1 MTHSCRINL
10 QEVSLFCEEQREGS
24 MKNITL
30 FSQILQQID
39 RNIFQKSVYQYQ
51 TDKHNKGIN
60 SWTHLTA
67 MLFCHLS
74 KSQSIR
80 EITNGLLSAS
90 GNLNH
95 MGIQGKCPSRSSLSY
110 INEHRDWRM
119 FREFYFLLKEDLQNK
134 GHLGRKKFR
143 KIKRKIYMLDSTV
156 ISLCLKVFDWAK
168 YRQEKGAIKLHT
180 LLDYDGCMPSYL
192 FMTEGRQSDIKHAQ
206 YMTLPKK
213 SVVVA
218 DRGYQDF
225 SMLFNWDKNNI
236 YFVIRLK
243 KSINYKMIKELPV
256 NKNDDDKI
264 LKDEMIMLTESGTNN
279 DYPKAIRRVAV
290 YDKTNDKVIELI
302 TNNLTWTASTIA
314 ELYKQRWM
322 VEIFFK
328 ELKQHL
334 KIKSFIGTNENA
346 MWVQI
351 WTALISLLLLRYLK
365 EIAKYNWSLS
375 NLIAFLR
382 MNLFVKILLTEW
394 LNNPFKPPEDLSFNS
409 RQQILFL

>member
-1 MTHSCRINL
+1 
-10 QEVSLFCEEQREGS
+10 

-39 RNIFQKSVYQYQ
+39 RNIFHKAVEKYQ
-51 TDKHNKGIN
+51 TDKHSKGIN

-67 MLFCHLS
+67 MLFCHIS
-74 KSQSIR
+74 KAQSIR
-80 EITNGLLSAS
+80 EITNGLLSVS

-95 MGIQGKCPSRSSLSY
+95 LGIQGKTPSRSSLSY

-119 FREFYFLLKEDLQNK
+119 FREFYFLLKENLQNK
-134 GHLGRKKFR
+134 GYLERKKFK
-143 KIKRKIYMLDSTV
+143 KIKRKIYMLDATI

-180 LLDYDGCMPSYL
+180 MLDYDGCMPSYL
-192 FMTEGRQSDIKHAQ
+192 FMTEGKQADVRHAQ
-206 YMTLPKK
+206 YMLLPKR

-225 SMLFNWDKNNI
+225 SMLFDWEKNDI

-243 KSINYKMIKELPV
+243 KSINHEMIKELPLL
-256 NKNDDDKI
+256 NSDSEKI
-264 LKDEMIMLTESGTNN
+264 LKDELIMLTEEGTKEE
-279 DYPKAIRRVAV
+279 YPKAIRRLAV
-290 YDKTNDKVIELI
+290 YDEKNDKLIELI

-334 KIKSFIGTNENA
+334 KIKSFIGTNQNA
-346 MWVQI
+346 MWIQI
-351 WTALISLLLLRYLK
+351 WTALITLLLLRYLK
-365 EIAKYNWSLS
+365 EIAKYGWSLS

-394 LNNPFKPPEDLSFNS
+394 WDNPFKPPEDISLNN
-409 RQQILFL
+409 RQEVLF

>member
-1 MTHSCRINL
+1 
-10 QEVSLFCEEQREGS
+10 

-39 RNIFQKSVYQYQ
+39 RNIFQKSVNQYQ

-110 INEHRDWRM
+110 INGHRDWRM
-119 FREFYFLLKEDLQNK
+119 FREFYFLLKDHLQSK
-134 GHLGRKKFR
+134 GHLGRKKFK
-143 KIKRKIYMLDSTV
+143 KIRRKIYMLDSTV

-243 KSINYKMIKELPV
+243 KSINHKMIKELPV

-264 LKDEMIMLTESGTNN
+264 LKDEMIMLTEPGTNN

-302 TNNLTWTASTIA
+302 TNNLTWTASTVA

-346 MWVQI
+346 MWIQI

-394 LNNPFKPPEDLSFNS
+394 LDSPFKPPEDLSFKS

>member
-1 MTHSCRINL
+1 MAN
-10 QEVSLFCEEQREGS
+10 V
-24 MKNITL
+24 TL
-30 FSQILQQID
+30 FSQILQQIN
-39 RNIFQKSVYQYQ
+39 RSIFHKAVEKYQ
-51 TDKHNKGIN
+51 TDKHSKGIN

-67 MLFCHLS
+67 MLFCHIS
-74 KSQSIR
+74 KAQSIR
-80 EITNGLLSAS
+80 EITNGLLSVS

-95 MGIQGKCPSRSSLSY
+95 LGIQGKTPSRSSLSY

-119 FREFYFLLKEDLQNK
+119 FREFYFLLKENLQNE
-134 GHLGRKKFR
+134 GYLERKKFK
-143 KIKRKIYMLDSTV
+143 KIKRKIYMLDSTI

-180 LLDYDGCMPSYL
+180 MLDYDGCMPSYL
-192 FMTEGRQSDIKHAQ
+192 FMTAGRQADVKHAQ
-206 YMTLPKK
+206 HMLLPPR

-225 SMLFNWDKNNI
+225 SMLFDWDKNDI

-243 KSINYKMIKELPV
+243 KSINHEMLKELPLR
-256 NKNDDDKI
+256 NTDNERL
-264 LKDEMIMLTESGTNN
+264 LKDELIMLTEDATK
-279 DYPKAIRRVAV
+279 DEYPKAIRRLAI
-290 YDKTNDKVIELI
+290 YDEKNDKVIELI

-334 KIKSFIGTNENA
+334 KIKSFIGTNENS
-346 MWVQI
+346 MWIQI
-351 WTALISLLLLRYLK
+351 WTALITLLLLRYLK
-365 EIAKYNWSLS
+365 EIAKYGWSLS

-382 MNLFVKILLTEW
+382 MNLFVKITLTDW
-394 LNNPFKPPEDLSFNS
+394 LDNPFKPPEDFSVLS
-409 RQQILFL
+409 RQEELF

>member
-1 MTHSCRINL
+1 
-10 QEVSLFCEEQREGS
+10 

-30 FSQILQQID
+30 FSQILQQIN
-39 RNIFQKSVYQYQ
+39 RNIFHKAVEKYQP
-51 TDKHNKGIN
+51 DKHSKGIN

-67 MLFCHLS
+67 MLFCHIS
-74 KSQSIR
+74 KAQSIR
-80 EITNGLLSAS
+80 EITNGLLSAA

-95 MGIQGKCPSRSSLSY
+95 LGIQGKTPSRSSLSY

-119 FREFYFLLKEDLQNK
+119 FREFYFLLKEDIQHNGYLKRTNFK
-134 GHLGRKKFR
+134 R
-143 KIKRKIYMLDSTV
+143 IKRKIYMLDSTV

-180 LLDYDGCMPSYL
+180 MLDYDGCMPSYL
-192 FMTEGRQSDIKHAQ
+192 FMTAGKQSDVKHAQ
-206 YMTLPKK
+206 YILLPKR
-213 SVVVA
+213 SVIVA

-225 SMLFNWDKNNI
+225 SMLNDWDKNDI

-243 KSINYKMIKELPV
+243 KSINHEMTKELQPRDTD
-256 NKNDDDKI
+256 NEKI
-264 LKDEMIMLTESGTNN
+264 LKDELIRLTEDATKAE
-279 DYPKAIRRVAV
+279 YPKTIRRVAV
-290 YDKTNDKVIELI
+290 YDEKNDNTIELI

-334 KIKSFIGTNENA
+334 KIKSFIGTNQNA
-346 MWVQI
+346 MWIQI

-365 EIAKYNWSLS
+365 EIAKYAWGLS

-382 MNLFVKILLTEW
+382 MNLFVKIMLTEW
-394 LNNPFKPPEDLSFNS
+394 LDNPFKPPEDFSLNN
-409 RQQILFL
+409 RQEELF

>member
-1 MTHSCRINL
+1 
-10 QEVSLFCEEQREGS
+10 LFYEEQKEGV
-24 MKNITL
+24 MNNITL
-30 FSQILQQID
+30 FSQILQRIN
-39 RNIFQKSVYQYQ
+39 RNLFHNAVEKFD
-51 TDKHNKGIN
+51 TDKHSKGIN
-60 SWTHLTA
+60 SWTHLVS
-67 MLFCHLS
+67 MIFCHLS

-95 MGIQGKCPSRSSLSY
+95 LGIQGKCPSRSSLSY
-110 INEHRDWRM
+110 INCHRDWRM
-119 FREFYFLLKEDLQNK
+119 FREFYLLLKDELQK
-134 GHLGRKKFR
+134 REHLQRKKFK
-143 KIKRKIYMLDSTV
+143 KINRKIYMLDSTV

-192 FMTEGRQSDIKHAQ
+192 FMTEGRQSDVKHAH
-206 YMTLPKK
+206 YMTLPKR

-225 SMLFNWDKNNI
+225 SMLYDWGENDI

-243 KSINYKMIKELPV
+243 KAINHKMIKELPLSQQD
-256 NKNDDDKI
+256 NPSI
-264 LKDEMIMLTESGTNN
+264 LKDELITLTEEKTKK
-279 DYPKAIRRVAV
+279 DYPKPIRRIAV
-290 YDKTNDKVIELI
+290 YDEKNDKVIELM

-346 MWVQI
+346 MWIQI
-351 WTALISLLLLRYLK
+351 WTALITLLLLRYLR
-365 EIAKYNWSLS
+365 ELAKYNWSLS

-382 MNLFVKILLTEW
+382 MNLFVKILLNEW
-394 LNNPFKPPEDLSFNS
+394 LDNPFNPRYDFSEEYLQCS
-409 RQQILFL
+409 LFGQ

>member
-1 MTHSCRINL
+1 MN
-10 QEVSLFCEEQREGS
+10 
-24 MKNITL
+24 NITL

-39 RNIFQKSVYQYQ
+39 RNLFHKSVIQYQ
-51 TDKHNKGIN
+51 SDKHNKGIN
-60 SWTHLTA
+60 SWTHLTT

-74 KSQSIR
+74 KAQSIR
-80 EITNGLLSAS
+80 EITNGLLSIS

-95 MGIQGKCPSRSSLSY
+95 LGIQGKCPSRSSLSY

-119 FREFYFLLKEDLQNK
+119 FREFYFLLKEELQKK
-134 GHLGRKKFR
+134 GYLKRKKFK

-180 LLDYDGCMPSYL
+180 LLDYDGCMPTYL
-192 FMTEGRQSDIKHAQ
+192 FMTEGKQADVKHAH
-206 YMTLPKK
+206 YMVLPKR

-225 SMLFNWDKNNI
+225 SMLYDWNNNDI
-236 YFVIRLK
+236 YFVTRLK
-243 KSINYKMIKELPV
+243 KSINHEMVEELPLRE
-256 NKNDDDKI
+256 NDKGNI
-264 LKDEMIMLTESGTNN
+264 LKDELITLTEEDTKEH
-279 DYPKAIRRVAV
+279 YPKPIRRVAV
-290 YDKTNDKVIELI
+290 YDEKNNKVIELL

-328 ELKQHL
+328 ELKSHL

-346 MWVQI
+346 MWIQI
-351 WTALISLLLLRYLK
+351 WTALITLLLLRYLK
-365 EIAKYNWSLS
+365 ELAKYNWSLS
-375 NLIAFLR
+375 NMIAFLR
-382 MNLFVKILLTEW
+382 MNLFVKIALYDW
-394 LNNPFKPPEDLSFNS
+394 LDNPFNPREDFEAKLMQGN
-409 RQQILFL
+409 LFG

>member
-1 MTHSCRINL
+1 
-10 QEVSLFCEEQREGS
+10 

-39 RNIFQKSVYQYQ
+39 RNIFHKAVEQYQ
-51 TDKHNKGIN
+51 TDKHSKGIN

-67 MLFCHLS
+67 MLFCHIS
-74 KSQSIR
+74 KAQSIR
-80 EITNGLLSAS
+80 EINKGLLSAS
-90 GNLNH
+90 GDLNH
-95 MGIQGKCPSRSSLSY
+95 LGRQGKSPSRSSLSY

-119 FREFYFLLKEDLQNK
+119 FREFYFLLKENLQDK
-134 GHLGRKKFR
+134 GHLEREKFK

-192 FMTEGRQSDIKHAQ
+192 FMTEGRQADVKHAQ
-206 YMTLPKK
+206 YMLLPKK

-225 SMLFNWDKNNI
+225 SMLYDWDKNDI

-243 KSINYKMIKELPV
+243 KSINHEMIKEFPLKESD
-256 NKNDDDKI
+256 NNKI
-264 LKDEMIMLTESGTNN
+264 LKDELIRLTEEETKEH
-279 DYPKAIRRVAV
+279 YPKTIRRVAI
-290 YDKTNDKVIELI
+290 YDEKNKKTIELI

-322 VEIFFK
+322 IETFFK

-346 MWVQI
+346 MWIQI
-351 WTALISLLLLRYLK
+351 WTALITLLLLRYLK
-365 EIAKYNWSLS
+365 EIAKYAWSLS

-382 MNLFVKILLTEW
+382 MNLFVKIILMEW
-394 LNNPFKPPEDLSFNS
+394 LNNPFKPPEDFSLTN
-409 RQQILFL
+409 RQESLF

>member
-1 MTHSCRINL
+1 
-10 QEVSLFCEEQREGS
+10 

-30 FSQILQQID
+30 FSQILQQIN
-39 RNIFQKSVYQYQ
+39 RNIFHKAVQQYQ
-51 TDKHNKGIN
+51 TDKHSKGIN

-74 KSQSIR
+74 KAQSIR

-95 MGIQGKCPSRSSLSY
+95 LGIQGKTPSRSSLSY
-110 INEHRDWRM
+110 INGHRDWRM
-119 FREFYFLLKEDLQNK
+119 FREFYFMLKEDLHSK
-134 GHLGRKKFR
+134 GYLKREKFKR
-143 KIKRKIYMLDSTV
+143 IKRKIYLLDSTV

-168 YRQEKGAIKLHT
+168 YRKQKGAIKLHT
-180 LLDYDGCMPSYL
+180 MLDYDGCMPSYL
-192 FMTEGRQSDIKHAQ
+192 CMTAGKQADVKHAQ
-206 YMTLPKK
+206 YMLLPKK

-225 SMLFNWDKNNI
+225 SMLYDWEKSDI

-243 KSINYKMIKELPV
+243 KSINHEMVKELPLRGS
-256 NKNDDDKI
+256 DEEKI
-264 LKDEMIMLTESGTNN
+264 LKDELIMLTEDDTK
-279 DYPKAIRRVAV
+279 DEYPKAIRRVAV
-290 YDKTNDKVIELI
+290 YEEDNDKVIELI

-314 ELYKQRWM
+314 ELYKQRWR

-346 MWVQI
+346 MWIQI
-351 WTALISLLLLRYLK
+351 WTALITLLLLRYLK
-365 EIAKYNWSLS
+365 EIAKYAWSLS

-382 MNLFVKILLTEW
+382 MNLFVKIMLTEW
-394 LNNPFKPPEDLSFNS
+394 LDNPFKPPEDFSMSN
-409 RQQILFL
+409 RQEELF

>member
-1 MTHSCRINL
+1 
-10 QEVSLFCEEQREGS
+10 

-30 FSQILQQID
+30 FSQILQQIN
-39 RNIFQKSVYQYQ
+39 RNIFHKAVQQYH
-51 TDKHNKGIN
+51 TDKHSKGIN

-74 KSQSIR
+74 KAQSIG

-95 MGIQGKCPSRSSLSY
+95 LGIQGKTPSRSSLSY

-119 FREFYFLLKEDLQNK
+119 FREFYFMLKEDLQIK
-134 GHLGRKKFR
+134 GYLKREKFKR
-143 KIKRKIYMLDSTV
+143 IKRKIYLLDSTV

-168 YRQEKGAIKLHT
+168 YRKQKGAIKLHT
-180 LLDYDGCMPSYL
+180 MLDYDGCMPSYL
-192 FMTEGRQSDIKHAQ
+192 CMTAGKQADVKHAQ
-206 YMTLPKK
+206 YMLLPKK

-225 SMLFNWDKNNI
+225 SMLSDWDKNDI

-243 KSINYKMIKELPV
+243 KSINYEMINELPLRSSD
-256 NKNDDDKI
+256 KNKI
-264 LKDEMIMLTESGTNN
+264 LKDELIMLIEDDTKDE
-279 DYPKAIRRVAV
+279 YPKAIRRVAV
-290 YDKTNDKVIELI
+290 YDDENQKVIELI

-314 ELYKQRWM
+314 ELYKQRWR

-346 MWVQI
+346 MWIQI

-365 EIAKYNWSLS
+365 ETAKYGWSLS

-382 MNLFVKILLTEW
+382 MNLFVKIMLVEW
-394 LNNPFKPPEDLSFNS
+394 LDNPFRPPEDFSISN
-409 RQQILFL
+409 RQENLFQQRD

>member
-1 MTHSCRINL
+1 
-10 QEVSLFCEEQREGS
+10 

-30 FSQILQQID
+30 FSQILQQIN
-39 RNIFQKSVYQYQ
+39 RSIFHKAVEKYQ
-51 TDKHNKGIN
+51 TDKHSKGIN

-67 MLFCHLS
+67 MLFCHIS
-74 KSQSIR
+74 KAQSIR

-95 MGIQGKCPSRSSLSY
+95 LGIQGKTPSRSSLSY

-119 FREFYFLLKEDLQNK
+119 FREFYFLLKEDLQSK
-134 GHLGRKKFR
+134 GYLGRKKFK
-143 KIKRKIYMLDSTV
+143 KIKRKIYMLDATI

-180 LLDYDGCMPSYL
+180 MLDYDGCMPSYL
-192 FMTEGRQSDIKHAQ
+192 FMTEGKQADVKHAQ
-206 YMTLPKK
+206 YMILPKK

-225 SMLFNWDKNNI
+225 SMLFDWEKNDI

-243 KSINYKMIKELPV
+243 KSINHEMIKELPLR
-256 NKNDDDKI
+256 NNDNAKL
-264 LKDEMIMLTESGTNN
+264 LKDELIMLTEDGTK
-279 DYPKAIRRVAV
+279 DEYPKAIRRLAV
-290 YDKTNDKVIELI
+290 YDEKNDKVIELI

-346 MWVQI
+346 MWIQI
-351 WTALISLLLLRYLK
+351 WTALITLLLLRYLK
-365 EIAKYNWSLS
+365 EIAKYAWSLS

-382 MNLFVKILLTEW
+382 MNLFVKIVLTEW
-394 LNNPFKPPEDLSFNS
+394 LDNPFKPPEDFSMSN
-409 RQQILFL
+409 RQEELF

>member
-1 MTHSCRINL
+1 M
-10 QEVSLFCEEQREGS
+10 Q
-24 MKNITL
+24 NITI

-39 RNIFQKSVYQYQ
+39 RNLFHKAVRAYQ
-51 TDKHNKGIN
+51 TDKHSKGIN

-74 KSQSIR
+74 KAQSIR

-95 MGIQGKCPSRSSLSY
+95 LGIQGKCPSRSSLSY

-119 FREFYFLLKEDLQNK
+119 FREFYFLLKEHLQNK
-134 GHLGRKKFR
+134 GHLKRKKF
-143 KIKRKIYMLDSTV
+143 KAIKRKIYLLDSTI

-192 FMTEGRQSDIKHAQ
+192 FMTEGRQADVKHAH
-206 YMTLPKK
+206 YMLLPKK

-225 SMLFNWDKNNI
+225 SMLNDWDKRDI

-243 KSINYKMIKELPV
+243 KSINHEMIKEFPLKEND
-256 NKNDDDKI
+256 NKNI
-264 LKDEMIMLTESGTNN
+264 LKDELIELTEQESKDN
-279 DYPKAIRRVAV
+279 YPKAIRRVAV
-290 YDKTNDKVIELI
+290 YDEKNKKVIELI

-322 VEIFFK
+322 IEIFFK

-346 MWVQI
+346 MWIQI
-351 WTALISLLLLRYLK
+351 WTALITLLLLRYMK
-365 EIAKYNWSLS
+365 ETAKYGWSLS

-382 MNLFVKILLTEW
+382 MNLFVKILLLEW
-394 LNNPFKPPEDLSFNS
+394 LNNPFKPREDFSFNF
-409 RQQILFL
+409 RQQELFR

>member
-1 MTHSCRINL
+1 
-10 QEVSLFCEEQREGS
+10 

-39 RNIFQKSVYQYQ
+39 RSIFHKAVEQYQ
-51 TDKHNKGIN
+51 TDKHSKGIN

-67 MLFCHLS
+67 MLFCHIS
-74 KSQSIR
+74 KAQSIR

-90 GNLNH
+90 GDLNH
-95 MGIQGKCPSRSSLSY
+95 LGIQGKSPSRSSLSY

-119 FREFYFLLKEDLQNK
+119 FREFYFLLKENLQDK
-134 GHLGRKKFR
+134 GHLEREKFK
-143 KIKRKIYMLDSTV
+143 KIKRKIYILDSTV

-192 FMTEGRQSDIKHAQ
+192 FMTEGRQSDVKHAH
-206 YMTLPKK
+206 YMLLPKK

-225 SMLFNWDKNNI
+225 SMLYDWDKNDI

-243 KSINYKMIKELPV
+243 KSINHEMVKELPLKESD
-256 NKNDDDKI
+256 NNKI
-264 LKDEMIMLTESGTNN
+264 LKDELIRLTEEETKEH
-279 DYPKAIRRVAV
+279 YPKTIRRVAV
-290 YDKTNDKVIELI
+290 YDDKNKKIIELI

-322 VEIFFK
+322 IEIFFK

-346 MWVQI
+346 MWIQI
-351 WTALISLLLLRYLK
+351 WTALITLLLLRYLK
-365 EIAKYNWSLS
+365 EIAKYAWSLS

-382 MNLFVKILLTEW
+382 MNLFVKIVLIEW
-394 LNNPFKPPEDLSFNS
+394 LDNPFKPPEDFSLNY
-409 RQQILFL
+409 RQESLF